1 MDDRT
6 AECILECMAT
16 MADCMADKSAVD
28 GLSPALRARLSRVQN
43 LILEEHPDY
52 ALRRSR
58 AGWRLGQGLGCSSCL
73 NRNRARKWSNATSPA
88 AKAGLF

>member
-1 MDDRT
+1 
-6 AECILECMAT
+6 MAT

-73 NRNRARKWSNATSPA
+73 NRNRARGSGATQRESPA